1 MFLNN
6 IGAGTIHDTLSDWFL
21 VSISVV
27 FLVRSLRVELELP
40 QGSGSLSSRTR
51 RIILNFGIRDF
62 FHIFAIE
69 NKQYNY
75 LIMETFLK
83 ILGTIAAVILAI
95 ALFPFFVAALM
106 WIIKLIIK
114 LIAGFTIGGFLV
126 VLLIVLILYIIFG

>member
-1 MFLNN
+1 M
-6 IGAGTIHDTLSDWFL
+6 
-21 VSISVV
+21 
-27 FLVRSLRVELELP
+27 VRSLRAELELP
-40 QGSGSLSSRTR
+40 QGSGSLSSRTH
-51 RIILNFGIRDF
+51 RIILNFGIREF

-106 WIIKLIIK
+106 WLIK
-114 LIAGFTIGGFLV
+114 LIAGFTVGGFLV
-126 VLLIVLILYIIFG
+126 VLLIALILYIIFG